1 MMLLSAKHRAY
12 IVMSL
17 RCRCRMAHLI
27 SDSLVVRATCGTLAV
42 AHGQTDAAIAVRGK
56 WESLT
61 GAR

>member
-17 RCRCRMAHLI
+17 WCGCRMAHLI
-27 SDSLVVRATCGTLAV
+27 SDSLIVEATRGTLTV
-42 AHGQTDAAIAVRGK
+42 AHGQTDAAITVRGK

-61 GAR
+61 GVR

>member
-1 MMLLSAKHRAY
+1 
-12 IVMSL
+12 MSL

-27 SDSLVVRATCGTLAV
+27 SDSLVVGATRGTLAV
-42 AHGQTDAAIAVRGK
+42 AHSQTDATIAVRGK